1 MKITN
6 LAVSNFRAI
15 REVEMTDLG
24 DMIMIGGPNGCGKSC
39 ILDSIRLLKSV
50 YGGYSPNEWQQWFG
64 EFQIDFQRN
73 PRQMMNLLRDRSKS
87 AVVELTIEL
96 HPNEIEH
103 IRFKAR
109 SLAEDLV
116 WKSVVPG
123 LNDPWLRGRS
133 ALAAELR
140 AYKPEVDRKTDEAL
154 PALLSQLAEA
164 THQGRLEITPLGEA
178 RTTNNV
184 LLEILFSAYEPKK
197 IGLLDYHG
205 SHRNY
210 GREQLG
216 GINLNLETEEDRSRQ
231 HVLYNYGQKYANIKS
246 EMAAEFVR
254 QALTDKA
261 VGVSYSRK
269 AQSLSETLQELF
281 AIFFPGKRFEGPVPT
296 PEGNLDFPVTIEGG
310 GRHDI
315 NDLSSGEKEVLFG
328 YLRLRNSAARYS
340 IILLDEPELHLNPA
354 LVRGL
359 PQFYHKHLGINLD
372 NQIWLVT
379 HSDAFLRES
388 VGNPGIGVY
397 HMQYS
402 RSNTEAGNQIR
413 QIRAD
418 EEVETAIIELVGD
431 LAAYR
436 PGAKVVFFEGED
448 SEFDLKTVARL
459 FPDAE
464 KTMNFVSGGNRT
476 RVERLH
482 RTLEASVKAGSIPVK
497 IYSIVDKDSGP
508 EEGGT
513 VFKRHFTW
521 DVYHIENYLLEPTY
535 ILESLKQV
543 GIYPLDLSDEAAV
556 ENELLNIAREQ
567 ISELISHLLRDEAR
581 KILIDEIRLNPNVE
595 AKDLGEEM
603 HRVVIRSVEQLQR
616 RVGIGL
622 DVNTLREK
630 AAAHRSLLEESLDN
644 AEWKRHFRGRNVLR
658 SFVGKHVPGLRYE
671 HFRSLIVSTMANAGF
686 QPPGMKRV
694 IEAVL
699 QDK

>member
-6 LAVSNFRAI
+6 LNVANFRAI
-15 REVEMTDLG
+15 REVEMNALG
-24 DMIMIGGPNGCGKSC
+24 DMIMIAGPNGCGKSC

-64 EFQIDFQRN
+64 EFQIDFQRS
-73 PRQMMNLLRDRSKS
+73 PRQMMTLLRDRGRS
-87 AVVELTIEL
+87 AVVSLTIEL
-96 HPNEIEH
+96 HSDEVAH
-103 IRFKAR
+103 IRSKAR
-109 SLAEDLV
+109 ALVEDLV

-123 LNDPWLRGRS
+123 LNDPWLRARG
-133 ALAAELR
+133 ALAEELR
-140 AYKPEVDRKTDEAL
+140 AYKPQVDQKTNEAL
-154 PALLSQLAEA
+154 PALLSQLDKPQ
-164 THQGRLEITPLGEA
+164 HLGRLEITPSGEA
-178 RTTNNV
+178 KTEDNV

-216 GINLNLETEEDRSRQ
+216 GINLNLESEEDKFRQ

-246 EMAAEFVR
+246 EMAADFVR
-254 QALTDKA
+254 QALSDKA
-261 VGVSYSRK
+261 IGITHRK
-269 AQSLSETLQELF
+269 RQSLSETLQELF
-281 AIFFPGKRFEGPVPT
+281 AIFFPGKKFEGPIPT
-296 PEGNLDFPVTIEGG
+296 PDGNLEFPVTLEGG

-328 YLRLRNSAARYS
+328 YLRLRNSASRYS

-359 PQFYHKHLGINLD
+359 PQFYHKHLGIELD

-388 VGNPGIGVY
+388 VGNPGIAVY
-397 HMQYS
+397 HMQYA
-402 RSNTEAGNQIR
+402 RSNTEGGNQIR

-448 SEFDLKTVARL
+448 SEFDLKMVARL
-459 FPDAE
+459 FPEVE
-464 KTMNFVSGGNRT
+464 KSMNFVSGGNRT

-482 RTLEASVKAGSIPVK
+482 RTLEDSVRAGSIPVK

-508 EEGGT
+508 EETGT
-513 VFKRHFTW
+513 AFKRHFTW
-521 DVYHIENYLLEPTY
+521 DVYHIENYLLEPQF

-543 GIYPLDLSDEAAV
+543 GIYPAGLSDEQAV
-556 ENELLNIAREQ
+556 ETELLSIAREQ
-567 ISELISHLLRDEAR
+567 ISELVIHLLRDETG
-581 KILIDEIRLNPNVE
+581 KILTDEIRLNPNTQ
-595 AKDLGEEM
+595 AGDLGEEM
-603 HRVVIRSVEQLQR
+603 HRVVVKSVEQLQR
-616 RVGIGL
+616 RVASAL
-622 DVNTLREK
+622 DVNSLRSK
-630 AAAHRSLLEESLDN
+630 ATTHRALLEESLST

-658 SFVGKHVPGLRYE
+658 SFAGKHVQGLRYE
-671 HFRSLIVSTMANAGF
+671 HFRNLIVSTMANAGH
-686 QPPGMKRV
+686 QPSGMKRV
-694 IEAVL
+694 IDAVL
-699 QDK
+699 QDR